1 MLSVKGLI
9 NFFKKKQVIG
19 FYDYRYSSITK
30 EKNLG
35 KLIWSK
41 DRQRFK
47 TNAFSSLPSL
57 NCCEA
62 TEKRCSINYLE
73 VEASCDRSERS
84 KFKIFFSK
92 ESNLHMLIY
101 FKLYKLEMKWLLTS
115 MPNCTIICFAQIDP
129 VIYKEL

>member
-1 MLSVKGLI
+1 MKGLI
-9 NFFKKKQVIG
+9 NFFKRKQVIG
-19 FYDYRYSSITK
+19 FYDCRYSSITR

-73 VEASCDRSERS
+73 VEASCDRSEGPNLR
-84 KFKIFFSK
+84 FSK

-101 FKLYKLEMKWLLTS
+101 FKLYKLEMKWLTS